1 MSVIVDH
8 FHPRVGHT
16 ITGMI
21 CTYAARRAW

>member
-1 MSVIVDH
+1 MPVIDIELH
-8 FHPRVGHT
+8 ARLGYS